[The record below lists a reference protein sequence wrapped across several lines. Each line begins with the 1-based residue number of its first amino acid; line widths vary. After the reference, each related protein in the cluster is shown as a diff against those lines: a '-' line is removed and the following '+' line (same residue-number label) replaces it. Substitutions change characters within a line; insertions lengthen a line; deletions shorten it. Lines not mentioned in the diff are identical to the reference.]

1 MTEAKSKILA
11 RRARFLAAAAASA
24 GIVACSSADDGT
36 PTPADTGTSVDA
48 MKTDGLADDIGAD
61 TSPMPCLTPVEDTGA
76 LDSADSADDTTK
88 PDAAED
94 TGPMPCLA
102 PPPGDAG

>member
-36 PTPADTGTSVDA
+36 PTPADSGA
-48 MKTDGLADDIGAD
+48 TDSAVD
-61 TSPMPCLTPVEDTGA
+61 TSMSDTGPMPCLEPLEDTGV
-76 LDSADSADDTTK
+76 LDSGSDTFVPDSATDTGEK
-88 PDAAED
+88 D

-102 PPPGDAG
+102 PPPDTDGGAG

>member
-36 PTPADTGTSVDA
+36 PTPSDSGGTDTGIS
-48 MKTDGLADDIGAD
+48 TDTGMSTD
-61 TSPMPCLTPVEDTGA
+61 TGPMPCLTPVEDTGV
-76 LDSADSADDTTK
+76 LDSGTDSTTDSASDTG
-88 PDAAED
+88 AD

-102 PPPGDAG
+102 PPPGDSGAG

>member
-36 PTPADTGTSVDA
+36 PAPTDSGSAADTAASDTGTSS
-48 MKTDGLADDIGAD
+48 D
-61 TSPMPCLTPVEDTGA
+61 TGPMPCLTPVAETGV
-76 LDSADSADDTTK
+76 LDSDTDSASDSSASDTASDT
-88 PDAAED
+88 D

-102 PPPGDAG
+102 PPPGDSG